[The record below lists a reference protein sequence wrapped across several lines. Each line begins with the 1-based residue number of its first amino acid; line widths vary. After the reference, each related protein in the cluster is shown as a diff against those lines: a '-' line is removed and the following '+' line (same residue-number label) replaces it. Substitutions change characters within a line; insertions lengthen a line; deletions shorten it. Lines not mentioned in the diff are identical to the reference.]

1 LNGLY
6 KEVLLKKRCYNIL
19 NKSNKQSN
27 KNNLVATFF
36 ASKGREREQEEEQH
50 LKITNFK
57 LNKAVL
63 LEQNTFF
70 YSKRENIVLFGFIKI
85 HRNH

>member
-1 LNGLY
+1 V
-6 KEVLLKKRCYNIL
+6 E
-19 NKSNKQSN
+19 
-27 KNNLVATFF
+27 TFF
-36 ASKGREREQEEEQH
+36 ASKGREREREQEQH

-70 YSKRENIVLFGFIKI
+70 ILKLKI
-85 HRNH
+85 